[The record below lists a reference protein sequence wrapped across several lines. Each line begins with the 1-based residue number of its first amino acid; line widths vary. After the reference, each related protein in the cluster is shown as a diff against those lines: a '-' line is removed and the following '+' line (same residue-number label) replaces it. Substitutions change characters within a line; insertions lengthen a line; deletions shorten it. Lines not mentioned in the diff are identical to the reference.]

1 MLWPARGESETSK
14 KTCPAWVTGDYDDIK
29 LENTG
34 GRTDLQLRE
43 EMMAVNFEVPVC
55 SV

>member
-1 MLWPARGESETSK
+1 MLWPTRGESEKSK
-14 KTCPAWVTGDYDDIK
+14 KTYQAWVTGDYDDIK

-34 GRTDLQLRE
+34 GRIDLQWKE

-55 SV
+55 SL